1 MLKAILLF
9 ILLISGIDHGMADED
24 MTSDL
29 ICPCE
34 CAMILSTCD
43 CTTAIQV
50 KKEIIQMKE
59 SGFSEKQVFSA
70 LQAEYGKDILAHP
83 EKTSTMSLWMGGI
96 SLSVLFVF
104 VGYIFGRKPRMGVI
118 PDIKKYEQRFEEEY
132 HTFVSELNEPDKN
145 IEPFSKDSS
154 NLEGK

>member
-50 KKEIIQMKE
+50 KKEIAQMKE
-59 SGFSEKQVFSA
+59 NGFSEKQIYSA
-70 LQAEYGKDILAHP
+70 LQAEYGNAILVHQ
-83 EKTSTMSLWMGGI
+83 EKINSMLFWMAVASLI
-96 SLSVLFVF
+96 ILFVF
-104 VGYIFGRKPRMGVI
+104 LGYIFTRKMKTELI
-118 PDIKKYEQRFEEEY
+118 PDIKRYEERFEEEY
-132 HTFVSELNEPDKN
+132 RKFVSEQEDK
-145 IEPFSKDSS
+145 
-154 NLEGK
+154 

>member
-1 MLKAILLF
+1 MRGSYFNNIPTKLKRGKLYVVLLF
-9 ILLISGIDHGMADED
+9 IFLISGIDNVLADDE

-59 SGFSEKQVFSA
+59 NGFSEKQIFSV
-70 LQAEYGKDILAHP
+70 LQAEYGKEILTHP
-83 EKTSTMSLWMGGI
+83 KKIDPMLLSMAAGSLI
-96 SLSVLFVF
+96 ILFVIL
-104 VGYIFGRKPRMGVI
+104 GYIFTRKKKTKII
-118 PDIKKYEQRFEEEY
+118 PDIKR
-132 HTFVSELNEPDKN
+132 
-145 IEPFSKDSS
+145 
-154 NLEGK
+154 